1 MQNSVWT
8 FERMVFHYRS
18 CQINSILDKVTQA
31 ESSKELDEV
40 DRQHI
45 EDMEKWIVT
54 YRKSVG
60 M

>member
-8 FERMVFHYRS
+8 FEKMVSHYRS
-18 CQINSILDKVTQA
+18 CQINSIVDKVTQA
-31 ESSKELDEV
+31 ENSKELDEV

-45 EDMEKWIVT
+45 EEMKKWIFT
-54 YRKSVG
+54 YSMSVG